1 MLRGTARSVRRDR
14 VVLSQRKGRRSP
26 NDQCGEDAAD
36 SISAALVL
44 PVRPCRGRGLQLT
57 VANKAC
63 VITTEGR
70 FGYILFSADLYQP
83 TFPRQLLTLGL
94 MMTEQAGSGSQAPPM
109 CSTKLGGL
117 ILIRRKRFSPVKRS
131 QAPGRVAQVYIFPA
145 DTRG

>member
-1 MLRGTARSVRRDR
+1 
-14 VVLSQRKGRRSP
+14 
-26 NDQCGEDAAD
+26 
-36 SISAALVL
+36 
-44 PVRPCRGRGLQLT
+44 LQLT

-109 CSTKLGGL
+109 CSTNLGGL